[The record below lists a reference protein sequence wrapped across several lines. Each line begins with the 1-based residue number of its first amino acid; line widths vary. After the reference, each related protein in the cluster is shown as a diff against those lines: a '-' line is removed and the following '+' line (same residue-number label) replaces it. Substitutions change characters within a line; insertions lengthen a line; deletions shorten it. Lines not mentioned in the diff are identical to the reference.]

1 MLTKPNALA
10 LAVATTVL
18 ASSVASAEQSLSPT
32 GQVLMYPFYSTEN
45 NANTYM
51 HVINNTSD
59 QKAVKVRFMEGQG
72 SSVVLEFNVYLGPRD
87 IFPVALATNDFGGT
101 SVITNDSTCTVP
113 QLGTSNP
120 PYDGTQEL
128 LASGAT
134 LRSQPFVPYLF
145 ESEESGDISR
155 TLMGHLEVIEMGV
168 VSDTV
173 DVADCD
179 SLIDLWTTG
188 SGAWASDT
196 STDVTGPTGGL
207 SGSSIFIVPE
217 LAYSMSIPV
226 TAIDGWAKSGTNY
239 HKSPGNLAPDLDDGV
254 PKASV
259 NGVTVDYTSKTNG
272 SVLAMSALLAS
283 QSINNEVQTEDTL
296 AAETDWV
303 VTFPTKKYFT
313 NGESASA
320 PFTTVYDGTEAD
332 GDSCEPMSLIR
343 RDRES
348 NATSATSQFV
358 PDAPDGIEDTVCG
371 AVNVLAFNS
380 KSALVTSTNKE
391 VSYAFQAGSATL
403 NTGQKLP
410 KDDNNV
416 EIKGLPVLGFSGTR
430 FVNGPMSYGY
440 SVEHKSMTVTSG
452 S

>member
-1 MLTKPNALA
+1 MLSKPKTLA
-10 LAVATTVL
+10 LAVATTAL
-18 ASSVASAEQSLSPT
+18 ASSVASAEQYLSST
-32 GQVLMYPFYSTEN
+32 GQVLLYPMYSTQNE
-45 NANTYM
+45 ANTYM
-51 HVINNTSD
+51 HVVNNTSD
-59 QKAVKVRFMEGQG
+59 QKAVKMRFMEGVN
-72 SSVVLEFNVYLGPRD
+72 SAVVLEFNVYLGPYD
-87 IFPVALATNDFGGT
+87 VFPVALAVNDFGGT
-101 SVITNDSTCTVP
+101 SVITNDATCTVP
-113 QLGTSNP
+113 ALGTSNS
-120 PYDGTQEL
+120 PYDGTQTEL
-128 LASGAT
+128 ESGAV

-145 ESEESGDISR
+145 ENDESGDISR
-155 TLMGHLEVIEMGV
+155 TLIGHAEVIEMGV

-173 DVADCD
+173 DVADCKVVR
-179 SLIDLWTTG
+179 DLWS
-188 SGAWASDT
+188 SGAWASNTATNVT
-196 STDVTGPTGGL
+196 SPAGGL
-207 SGSSIFIVPE
+207 SGSSLFIVPS
-217 LAYSMSIPV
+217 LAYSMNVPV
-226 TAIDGWAKSGTNY
+226 TAVDGWAKANTNY
-239 HKSPGNLAPDLDDGV
+239 HKSPGVLSPDLNDGV
-254 PKASV
+254 STARV
-259 NGVTVDYTSKTNG
+259 NDLVLDYTSKTNG
-272 SVLAMSALLAS
+272 SVLATSALLAS
-283 QSINNEVQTEDTL
+283 KRINNEVQTEDAI

-313 NGESASA
+313 NGTSASA

-358 PDAPDGIEDTVCG
+358 PDAPDGVEDTVCS

-430 FVNGPMSYGY
+430 FVNGAMSYGY

>member
-1 MLTKPNALA
+1 MLSKPKTLA
-10 LAVATTVL
+10 LAVASATL
-18 ASSVASAEQSLSPT
+18 ASSVALADQTVSST
-32 GQVLMYPFYSTEN
+32 GQVLLYPFYTTEN

-51 HVINNTSD
+51 HVVNNTDD
-59 QKAVKVRFMEGQG
+59 QKAVKVRFMEAQN
-72 SSVVLEFNVYLGPRD
+72 SSVVLEFNVYLGPHD
-87 IFPVALATNDFGGT
+87 IFPVALASNDFGGT

-145 ESEESGDISR
+145 ETEESGDISR

-168 VSDTV
+168 VSDTI
-173 DVADCD
+173 DVANCEVV
-179 SLIDLWTTG
+179 SDLWS
-188 SGAWASDT
+188 SGAWASNT
-196 STDVTGPTGGL
+196 ATNVTGPTGGL
-207 SGSSIFIVPE
+207 SGSSLFIVPS
-217 LAYSMSIPV
+217 LAYSMSMPV

-239 HKSPGNLAPDLDDGV
+239 HKGPGVLAPDLDDGV
-254 PKASV
+254 SKAVV
-259 NGVTVDYTSKTNG
+259 NGVTVNYTSKTNG

-283 QSINNEVQTEDTL
+283 QSINNEIQTEDTL

-313 NGESASA
+313 KDAASA
-320 PFTTVYDGTEAD
+320 PFTVAYDSTKVD
-332 GDSCEPMSLIR
+332 GGACEPMTLVR

-348 NATSATSQFV
+348 NSSNGTGNFV
-358 PDAPDGIEDTVCG
+358 PNGSGVEDTMCG
-371 AVNVLAFNS
+371 VVNVLSFNS
-380 KSALVTSTNKE
+380 KSALITDTNKD
-391 VSYAFQAGSATL
+391 VSYSFQAGSATL
-403 NTGQKLP
+403 NISQKLP

-416 EIKGLPVLGFSGTR
+416 EIKGLPILGFAGTR
-430 FVNGPMSYGY
+430 IVNGPMSYGY
-440 SVEHKSMTVTSG
+440 AVEHKSMTVTS

>member
-1 MLTKPNALA
+1 
-10 LAVATTVL
+10 
-18 ASSVASAEQSLSPT
+18 
-32 GQVLMYPFYSTEN
+32 
-45 NANTYM
+45 M
-51 HVINNTSD
+51 HVTNNTDD
-59 QKAVKVRFMEGQG
+59 QKAVKVRFMEAQN

-87 IFPVALATNDFGGT
+87 IFPVALASNDFAGT
-101 SVITNDSTCTVP
+101 SIITTDSTCTVP

-120 PYDGTQEL
+120 PYNGTQEL

-134 LRSQPFVPYLF
+134 LRSQPLVPFLF

-188 SGAWASDT
+188 SGAWSSDT
-196 STDVTGPTGGL
+196 STNVTGPTGGL
-207 SGSSIFIVPE
+207 SGSSLFIVPE

-226 TAIDGWAKSGTNY
+226 TAIDGWAKANTNY
-239 HKSPGNLAPDLDDGV
+239 HKSPGNLKPDLNDGV
-254 PKASV
+254 PTAFL
-259 NGVTVDYTSKTNG
+259 NGVTVNYTSKTDG

-283 QSINNEVQTEDTL
+283 QSINNEVQTEDVI

-303 VTFPTKKYFT
+303 VTFPTKSYFT
-313 NGESASA
+313 NGSSASA
-320 PFTTVYDGTEAD
+320 PFTTVYDSTKAN
-332 GDSCEPMSLIR
+332 GDACEPVSLVR

-348 NATSATSQFV
+348 NVTAANAQFV
-358 PDAPDGIEDTVCG
+358 PEAPDGIEDTVCS
-371 AVNVLAFNS
+371 AVNVLSFNG
-380 KSALVTSTNKE
+380 KSALIASTNKD

-403 NTGQKLP
+403 NSSQKLP

-416 EIKGLPVLGFSGTR
+416 EIKGLPILGFAGTR
-430 FVNGPMSYGY
+430 IVNGSMSYGY
-440 SVEHKSMTVTSG
+440 AVEHKSMTVTS

>member
-1 MLTKPNALA
+1 MNMFKKTLLST
-10 LAVATTVL
+10 AVTSVVL
-18 ASSVASAEQSLSPT
+18 ASSVASAEQSLSST

-51 HVINNTSD
+51 HVVNNTDD

-120 PYDGTQEL
+120 PYDGTQEPM
-128 LASGAT
+128 ASGAT

-179 SLIDLWTTG
+179 SLMDLWTTG

-196 STDVTGPTGGL
+196 STNVTGPTGGL

-217 LAYSMSIPV
+217 LAYSLSIPV
-226 TAIDGWAKSGTNY
+226 TAIDGWAKANTNY

-303 VTFPTKKYFT
+303 VTFPTKSYFT
-313 NGESASA
+313 NGTSASA
-320 PFTTVYDGTEAD
+320 PFTTVYDGTEAN
-332 GDSCEPMSLIR
+332 GDSCEPMTLIR

-348 NATSATSQFV
+348 NSSNGTGSFV
-358 PDAPDGIEDTVCG
+358 PNGSGVEDTVCG
-371 AVNVLAFNS
+371 AVNVLSFNS
-380 KSALVTSTNKE
+380 KSALITNTNK
-391 VSYAFQAGSATL
+391 SIAYSFQAGSATL
-403 NTGQKLP
+403 NTSQKLP

-416 EIKGLPVLGFSGTR
+416 EIKGLPILGFAGTR
-430 FVNGPMSYGY
+430 IVNGPMSYGY
-440 SVEHKSMTVTSG
+440 SVEHKSMVIGSG
-452 S
+452 G

>member
-1 MLTKPNALA
+1 MSLAALA
-10 LAVATTVL
+10 TPAYAQQTIDG
-18 ASSVASAEQSLSPT
+18 SGT

-51 HVINNTSD
+51 HLTNNTD
-59 QKAVKVRFMEGQG
+59 EQKAVKVRFMEGQG
-72 SSVVLEFNVYLGPRD
+72 SSVVLEFSVYLGPRD

-101 SVITNDSTCTVP
+101 SVITTDSTCTVP

-120 PYDGTQEL
+120 PYNGTQEL

-168 VSDTV
+168 VGDTV

-188 SGAWASDT
+188 SGAWSSDT
-196 STDVTGPTGGL
+196 STNVTGPTGGL
-207 SGSSIFIVPE
+207 SGSSLFIVPE
-217 LAYSMSIPV
+217 LAYSLSIPV
-226 TAIDGWAKSGTNY
+226 TAVDGWAKANTNY
-239 HKSPGNLAPDLDDGV
+239 HKSPGNLKPDLNDGV
-254 PKASV
+254 TTALL
-259 NGVTVDYTSKTNG
+259 NGVTLDYTSKTDG

-283 QSINNEVQTEDTL
+283 MSINNEVQTEDVI

-303 VTFPTKKYFT
+303 VTFPTKSYFT
-313 NGESASA
+313 NGTSASA

-332 GDSCEPMSLIR
+332 GDACETMSLVR
-343 RDRES
+343 RDRAS
-348 NATSATSQFV
+348 NSTAPNSQFV
-358 PDAPDGIEDTVCG
+358 PEAPDGVEDTVCRT
-371 AVNVLAFNS
+371 VNVLSFNS
-380 KSALVTSTNKE
+380 KSALVTSTNKD
-391 VSYAFQAGSATL
+391 VTYNYQAGSATL
-403 NTGQKLP
+403 NTSQKLP

-416 EIKGLPVLGFSGTR
+416 EIKGLPVLGFAGTR
-430 FVNGPMSYGY
+430 IVNGSMSYGY
-440 SVEHKSMTVTSG
+440 SVEHKSVVVGSG
-452 S
+452 G

>member
-1 MLTKPNALA
+1 MLSKPKTLA
-10 LAVATTVL
+10 LAVASATL
-18 ASSVASAEQSLSPT
+18 ASSVALADQTVSPT
-32 GQVLMYPFYSTEN
+32 GQVLLYPLYTTEN

-51 HVINNTSD
+51 HITNNTDD
-59 QKAVKVRFMEGQG
+59 QKAVKVRFMEAQN
-72 SSVVLEFNVYLGPRD
+72 SAVVLEFNVYLGPHD
-87 IFPVALATNDFGGT
+87 IFPVALASNDFGGT

-128 LASGAT
+128 LASGAV

-168 VSDTV
+168 VGDTV

-188 SGAWASDT
+188 TGAWASNT
-196 STDVTGPTGGL
+196 ATNVTGPTGGL
-207 SGSSIFIVPE
+207 SGSSLFIVPE
-217 LAYSMSIPV
+217 LAYSMSMPV

-254 PKASV
+254 SKAVV
-259 NGVTVDYTSKTNG
+259 NGVTVNYTSKTNG

-283 QSINNEVQTEDTL
+283 QSINNEVQTEDVL

-313 NGESASA
+313 EDTASA
-320 PFTTVYDGTEAD
+320 PFTVAYDSTKAD
-332 GDSCEPMSLIR
+332 GGACEPMSLIR

-348 NATSATSQFV
+348 NVTSATSQFV
-358 PDAPDGIEDTVCG
+358 PDAPNGIEDTVCS
-371 AVNVLAFNS
+371 AVNVLSFNS
-380 KSALVTSTNKE
+380 KSALITDTNKD
-391 VSYAFQAGSATL
+391 VSYSFQAGSATL
-403 NTGQKLP
+403 NTSQKLP

-416 EIKGLPVLGFSGTR
+416 EIKGLPILGFAGTR
-430 FVNGPMSYGY
+430 IVNGPMSYGY
-440 SVEHKSMTVTSG
+440 AVEHKSMTVTS